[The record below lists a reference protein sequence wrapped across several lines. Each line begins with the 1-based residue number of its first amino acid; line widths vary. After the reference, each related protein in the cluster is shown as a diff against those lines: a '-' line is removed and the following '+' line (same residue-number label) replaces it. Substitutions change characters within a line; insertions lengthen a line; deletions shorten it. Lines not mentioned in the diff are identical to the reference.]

1 MDSPAVP
8 ASAVDRRNTGN
19 GTKDTKRRLYPGR
32 AGRCGSQPGGRRT
45 VGACAVSL
53 DGPQRRASASAA
65 AGKPAVSA
73 GREPAAQRLSAARQ
87 YVAEALAEE
96 AVTVTDIALAPA
108 EQDRT
113 RLTVQLEYQG
123 TDLSVSLVI

>member
-1 MDSPAVP
+1 MLRQWGAEPKTFPIVP
-8 ASAVDRRNTGN
+8 DKKEA
-19 GTKDTKRRLYPGR
+19 LR
-32 AGRCGSQPGGRRT
+32 A
-45 VGACAVSL
+45 AL
-53 DGPQRRASASAA
+53 
-65 AGKPAVSA
+65 
-73 GREPAAQRLSAARQ
+73 
-87 YVAEALAEE
+87 AEALAEE

>member
-1 MDSPAVP
+1 MEP
-8 ASAVDRRNTGN
+8 RIQN
-19 GTKDTKRRLYPGR
+19 GDYIPDGLGGVVRSQGADALLERVLFRLTARGGGLPPLPQLGSRLY
-32 AGRCGSQPGGRRT
+32 
-45 VGACAVSL
+45 L
-53 DGPQRRASASAA
+53 L
-65 AGKPAVSA
+65 
-73 GREPAAQRLSAARQ
+73 GREPATQRLSAARQ

>member
-1 MDSPAVP
+1 MLFRSG
-8 ASAVDRRNTGN
+8 S
-19 GTKDTKRRLYPGR
+19 RLY
-32 AGRCGSQPGGRRT
+32 
-45 VGACAVSL
+45 L
-53 DGPQRRASASAA
+53 L
-65 AGKPAVSA
+65 
-73 GREPAAQRLSAARQ
+73 GREPATQRLSAARQ

>member
-1 MDSPAVP
+1 MTVLSNEYATLSRNGDSILLAGIDDP
-8 ASAVDRRNTGN
+8 N
-19 GTKDTKRRLYPGR
+19 GFADQKTP
-32 AGRCGSQPGGRRT
+32 
-45 VGACAVSL
+45 
-53 DGPQRRASASAA
+53 
-65 AGKPAVSA
+65 
-73 GREPAAQRLSAARQ
+73 
-87 YVAEALAEE
+87 EALAEE

>member
-1 MDSPAVP
+1 MEPRIQNGDYIPDGLGGVVRSQGADALLERVLFRLT
-8 ASAVDRRNTGN
+8 ARRG
-19 GTKDTKRRLYPGR
+19 GLPPLGSRLY
-32 AGRCGSQPGGRRT
+32 
-45 VGACAVSL
+45 L
-53 DGPQRRASASAA
+53 L
-65 AGKPAVSA
+65 